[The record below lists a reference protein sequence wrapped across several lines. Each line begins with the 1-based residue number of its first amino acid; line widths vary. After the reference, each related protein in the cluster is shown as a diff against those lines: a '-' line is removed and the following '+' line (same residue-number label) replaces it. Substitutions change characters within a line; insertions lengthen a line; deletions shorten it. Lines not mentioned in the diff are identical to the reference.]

1 MVLEQFDI
9 EYIEH
14 QAQSLYKPHY
24 QLLFDKFKEM
34 LKVMSEWELKT
45 VMKFIT
51 GAEIIPAVPKIKVCL
66 FMNIFVE
73 LYKIY
78 F

>member
-1 MVLEQFDI
+1 
-9 EYIEH
+9 
-14 QAQSLYKPHY
+14 
-24 QLLFDKFKEM
+24 M
-34 LKVMSEWELKT
+34 LRAMSEWELKT

-51 GAEIIPAVPKIKVCL
+51 GAEIIPAVPKIKVYL

-73 LYKIY
+73 LYEIY